1 MNLLLEPIVFLAL
14 VSPLFLFGK
23 KVQPWKTIFLL
34 LFIAYFLLDSI
45 LTRLPFEYK
54 VFAILD
60 LNMNWEGKLLSYL
73 GVVLFLLFYRGLPLK
88 AYGLTLTQNEGT
100 RSYSNRML
108 ISITAIIT
116 IYGYLIG
123 GFSATWENILFQIT
137 MPSVVEEL
145 VYRGILLTLLNQ
157 IYKRQFKVGKTDF
170 GVGLIIT
177 SLLFGLWHG
186 LSVSNTF
193 VFEMNWF
200 AFILTG
206 IIGFVLGL
214 VRERTGSL
222 LYPIILH
229 ILINLIPNIIGL
241 LLAL

>member
-1 MNLLLEPIVFLAL
+1 MNLLIEPIVFLVL
-14 VSPLFLFGK
+14 VAPLFLIGK
-23 KVQPWKTIFLL
+23 RVQPWKSTFLF
-34 LFIAYFLLDSI
+34 LFIGYFIIDSI
-45 LTRLPFEYK
+45 LTSLPFEYET
-54 VFAILD
+54 FAF
-60 LNMNWEGKLLSYL
+60 LNLEMNWEGKLFSYL
-73 GVVLFLLFYRGLPLK
+73 FVILFLAFYRTIPLK
-88 AYGLTLTQNEGT
+88 RYGFTLLQNEGT
-100 RSYSNRML
+100 QRYSNRML
-108 ISITAIIT
+108 LSIATIFT

-123 GFSATWENILFQIT
+123 GYSATLENILFQLT

-157 IYKRQFKVGKTDF
+157 IYERQFKIGKTNF
-170 GVGLIIT
+170 GVGLLIT
-177 SLLFGLWHG
+177 SVLFGLWHG
-186 LSVSNTF
+186 LSVSDAF

-241 LLAL
+241 LFAL

>member
-1 MNLLLEPIVFLAL
+1 MNLLLEPIVFLVL
-14 VSPLFLFGK
+14 VSPLFLIGK
-23 KVQPWKTIFLL
+23 KIKSWKSTFLV
-34 LFIAYFLLDSI
+34 LFIAYFIVDSI
-45 LTRLPFEYK
+45 LTRLPFEYEAFA
-54 VFAILD
+54 VFD
-60 LNMNWEGKLLSYL
+60 LNMNWEGKMLSYL
-73 GVVLFLLFYRGLPLK
+73 GVCLFLLVYKELPLK
-88 AYGLTLTQNEGT
+88 AYGFTLEQKEGT
-100 RSYSNRML
+100 RKYSNRML
-108 ISITAIIT
+108 LSITVIIS

-123 GFSATWENILFQIT
+123 GFSASLENILFQIT

-145 VYRGILLTLLNQ
+145 VYRGILLALLNQ
-157 IYKRQFKVGKTDF
+157 IYERQFNIGKTNF

-186 LSVSNTF
+186 LSVSSAF